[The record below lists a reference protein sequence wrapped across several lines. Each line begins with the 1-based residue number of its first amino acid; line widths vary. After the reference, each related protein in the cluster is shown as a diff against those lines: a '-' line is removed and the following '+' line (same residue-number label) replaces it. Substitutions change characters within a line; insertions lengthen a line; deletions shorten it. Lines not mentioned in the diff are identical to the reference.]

1 MIVLQETIRDYR
13 RAIEFDVVPAI
24 SGLQAAIDGIVQ
36 AELKRF
42 QSRLRSLTLAQQ
54 QVIEL
59 SLREIGIKILD
70 PVIRSL
76 KRACQQGDWQGIV
89 RLCELF
95 GEVPLLYMEDRTDAA
110 GSSDLERLSRFE

>member
-1 MIVLQETIRDYR
+1 MIVLQETIREYR
-13 RAIEFDVVPAI
+13 RAIELDVVPVI
-24 SGLQAAIDGIVQ
+24 CGLQAAIDGMVQ

-42 QSRLRSLTLAQQ
+42 HSRLRSLTPGQQ

-59 SLREIGIKILD
+59 SLREIGAKILE

-76 KRACQQGDWQGIV
+76 KRAAQRGDWQGIV

-95 GEVPLLYMEDRTDAA
+95 GVVPLPHMVEKMQQAHA
-110 GSSDLERLSRFE
+110 P